1 MISMMNVRATCVL
14 VALVVGPAVACARP
28 EETPEA
34 LMKSGIELMYAKSDP
49 EAAARAFRKVL
60 AKNPEHYGAN
70 FQLAVALDRSGMPA
84 EARPLWEKSLA
95 MAEAIKDETTADAA
109 RKRLG
114 LPGPSPEDPTMKA
127 GLDALY
133 GKKDAPAAIVEFRKV
148 LEVNPEHYGATFQLA
163 KALDQAGKPAEAR
176 PLWEKALKMAD
187 VFKDAD
193 TAKIARERLARR
205 P

>member
-1 MISMMNVRATCVL
+1 MKHSRLISVLGSLVIGSAIACSRA
-14 VALVVGPAVACARP
+14 

-34 LMKSGIELMYAKSDP
+34 LMKRGVELLYTKSDP
-49 EAAARAFRKVL
+49 EAAARDFRKVL

-70 FQLAVALDRSGMPA
+70 YQLAVALDRSGKAA

-95 MAEAIKDETTADAA
+95 MAEAIKDENTAESA

-114 LPGPSPEDPTMKA
+114 VPAPAPEDAAMKA

-133 GKKDAPAAIVEFRKV
+133 GKKDAAAAVLEFRKV
-148 LEVNPEHYGATFQLA
+148 LDVNPSHYGATFQLA
-163 KALDQAGKPAEAR
+163 RALDESGKPAEAR

-187 VFKDAD
+187 GFKDAE
-193 TAKIARERLARR
+193 TGRIARERLARR

>member
-1 MISMMNVRATCVL
+1 MKNARAIWILVL
-14 VALVVGPAVACARP
+14 LVFGLAMGCART

-34 LMKSGIELMYAKSDP
+34 LMKSGVDSLYAKSDP
-49 EAAARAFRKVL
+49 EAAAKAFRKVL

-70 FQLAVALDRSGMPA
+70 FQLAVALDRSGKSA

-95 MAEAIKDETTADAA
+95 MAEAIKDETTADTA

-114 LPGPSPEDPTMKA
+114 LPGPSPEDAAMKA

-133 GKKDAPAAIVEFRKV
+133 EKKDAVAAVVEFRKV
-148 LEVNPEHYGATFQLA
+148 LEVNPNHYGATFQLA
-163 KALDQAGKPAEAR
+163 RALDQAGKPAESR
-176 PLWEKALKMAD
+176 PFWEKALRMAEGL
-187 VFKDAD
+187 KDAE
-193 TAKIARERLARR
+193 TAKTAKERLARR

>member
-1 MISMMNVRATCVL
+1 MKNARAIWILVL
-14 VALVVGPAVACARP
+14 LVFGLAMGCART

-34 LMKSGIELMYAKSDP
+34 LMKSGVDSLYAKSDP
-49 EAAARAFRKVL
+49 EAAAKAFRKVL

-70 FQLAVALDRSGMPA
+70 FQLAVALDRSGKSA

-95 MAEAIKDETTADAA
+95 MAEAIKDETTADTA

-114 LPGPSPEDPTMKA
+114 LPGPSPEDAAMKA

-133 GKKDAPAAIVEFRKV
+133 EKKDAVAAVVEFRKV
-148 LEVNPEHYGATFQLA
+148 LEVNPNHYGATFQLA
-163 KALDQAGKPAEAR
+163 RALDQAGKPAESR
-176 PLWEKALKMAD
+176 PFWEKALKMAEGL
-187 VFKDAD
+187 KDAE
-193 TAKIARERLARR
+193 TAKTAKERLARR

>member
-1 MISMMNVRATCVL
+1 MKNARAIWILVL
-14 VALVVGPAVACARP
+14 LVFGLAMGCART

-34 LMKSGIELMYAKSDP
+34 LMKSGVDSLYAKSDP
-49 EAAARAFRKVL
+49 EAAAKAFRRVL

-70 FQLAVALDRSGMPA
+70 FQLAVALDRSGKSA

-95 MAEAIKDETTADAA
+95 MAEAIKDETTADTA

-114 LPGPSPEDPTMKA
+114 LPGPSPEDAAMKA

-133 GKKDAPAAIVEFRKV
+133 EKKDAVAAVVEFRKV
-148 LEVNPEHYGATFQLA
+148 LEVNPNHYGATFQLA
-163 KALDQAGKPAEAR
+163 RALDQAGKPAESR
-176 PLWEKALKMAD
+176 PFWEKALRMAEGL
-187 VFKDAD
+187 KDAE
-193 TAKIARERLARR
+193 TAKTAKERLARR